1 MLLTTCWIPSAF
13 VILISFG
20 DLIPL
25 TLLKLGSLTKG
36 SRLFCRIQSTK
47 RGQRLKEAPTCML
60 YSHVSKL
67 IKKKLNSE
75 GLDPSLYSLHIL
87 RSGGA
92 LPAAALEI
100 PVHLFQRQRGWRSA
114 QAKKKT
120 FPGLTGLLAAT
131 FEEDSWLRLKTVC

>member
-47 RGQRLKEAPTCML
+47 RGQMLKEAPML
-60 YSHVSKL
+60 YSCVSKL
-67 IKKKLNSE
+67 IKKKLKSE

-92 LPAAALEI
+92 LPAATLEI
-100 PVHLFQRQRGWRSA
+100 PVHLFMRQRGWRSA
-114 QAKKKT
+114 QAKNNYFQDSLDSLQLHSKKIH
-120 FPGLTGLLAAT
+120 
-131 FEEDSWLRLKTVC
+131 DSG